1 MSALYRT
8 LVILVVAALIGG
20 LFYAAVGS
28 GDSTAGSPSPA
39 DSQPRPEGGEE
50 RDGDSALPLGVV
62 KSLAIM
68 SIASGVYLAVDKFN
82 KAKKTTLQKSAQP
95 AH

>member
-1 MSALYRT
+1 MSTLYRT
-8 LVILVVAALIGG
+8 LVLLVIATLIGG

-28 GDSTAGSPSPA
+28 GDSTTGLPAPA
-39 DSQPRPEGGEE
+39 DGQPRPEGGEE
-50 RDGDSALPLGVV
+50 RDGETDLPLGMV

-82 KAKKTTLQKSAQP
+82 NRKKSPLQKSAHP
-95 AH
+95 AR